1 MFKTPILYLI
11 FNRPDV
17 SARTFKSIAEIKP
30 EKLFIAADGPRLE
43 NKEDFEL
50 CEKTRATILGL
61 IDWPCKIETLFRDEN
76 LGCRRAVSEGISWFF
91 THVEA
96 GIIIEDDCVA
106 TPDFFPYCQK
116 MLVEYND
123 SLDVGMIQGTNF
135 LGKTRCK
142 ESYFFSKYFIVWGW
156 ATWKNKWMLYKDE
169 LENWSEVRN
178 TQWLQNIFNNK
189 NVSRYYTLMF
199 DKMSEGTV
207 DTWDSNWVYALLR
220 ANQLVICPTRNLISN
235 IGFVGTFVNKSH
247 HHLMNLPVATLE
259 IDNLQK
265 SESII
270 HNSTLDSIQFYNSRM
285 GRFSLKVYFRVR
297 YKDSFILSVAYRIKN
312 WLHL

>member
-30 EKLFIAADGPRLE
+30 EKLFIAADGPRLG

-270 HNSTLDSIQFYNSRM
+270 HNSTLDSIQFYNSKM

>member
-30 EKLFIAADGPRLE
+30 EKLFIAADGPRLG

-270 HNSTLDSIQFYNSRM
+270 HNSTLDSIQFYNSKM

-297 YKDSFILSVAYRIKN
+297 FKDSFILSVAYRIKN